1 MGRVSRCSNAD
12 ARRWATLF
20 VSFSCGKGVVATAIH
35 MLADRGQLDYDAPV
49 ASYWPEFAAHG
60 KDAITVG
67 HVLTHGA
74 GIPQLPPGTTIDD
87 LFETAR
93 LAGAEGANV
102 ILRGRNPDR
111 FERAASEVQA
121 LTSAAFDAA
130 DTASSTDSSSACRNQ
145 SIM

>member
-1 MGRVSRCSNAD
+1 
-12 ARRWATLF
+12 
-20 VSFSCGKGVVATAIH
+20 
-35 MLADRGQLDYDAPV
+35 
-49 ASYWPEFAAHG
+49 
-60 KDAITVG
+60 
-67 HVLTHGA
+67 
-74 GIPQLPPGTTIDD
+74 
-87 LFETAR
+87 

-130 DTASSTDSSSACRNQ
+130 DAASSTDSSSACRNQ